1 MSALDPVKLSEG
13 AAIAGADLAAGDLF
27 PVVDVSAG
35 SAGLKTITKAELAT
49 AMGGPTVTAS
59 RALVSNGSGA
69 VAASDVTATELG
81 YLDGVTSAVQ
91 TQLDA
96 KATSAAL
103 TSGLA
108 GKQDADA
115 ELTALAGLTS
125 AADKGI
131 QFTGSGTAATFDLT
145 AAGKALLDD
154 ADAAAQRTTLG
165 LGTAA
170 TAASGD
176 FQAASANLS
185 ALAGQTGAADKVS
198 YWTAAAT
205 LALATLTAFGR
216 SLIAAADAAGV
227 RTLLGL
233 GTAATTDASAYQ
245 ASDAELTALAGLTS
259 AADKGIQFTGSGTAA
274 TYDLTAAGKAL
285 LDDADAA
292 AQRTT
297 LGLGTAATAASGDFQ
312 AASANLSALAG
323 QTGAADKV
331 SYWTAAATLAL
342 ATLTAFGRS
351 LIAAADA
358 AGVRT
363 LLGLG
368 TAATTDA
375 SAYQASDA
383 ELTALAGLTSAADR
397 LPYFTGSG
405 TAALATFSAAGRALV
420 DDADA
425 AAQLVTLGA
434 VGAASPV
441 LTGTVV
447 VRQTAG
453 VAGTDEIQI
462 SHDGT
467 NGTIESKDG
476 KLILKAPA
484 REIYVGG
491 VTSSDL
497 LITVASGLL
506 KFRRGDNSNPFPTKL
521 AYLMDNPI
529 NSNAEV
535 PSAYG
540 YAWSSGSDPESA
552 GPDTSVRRESAGIV
566 AVKNGIGSAYGGL
579 KATAYQSTIATGT
592 APFTVAST
600 TLVSNLNADKLDGV
614 DASAFLRLDQDSTLA
629 EGIDIATGTTT
640 GSMIG
645 TAATQKLGFFGASPV
660 VQPASANQATYS
672 EATDV
677 SGADTV
683 NASAIVLEFAKIS
696 TLLNQLRYDLI
707 SLGIIKGAA

>member
-259 AADKGIQFTGSGTAA
+259 AAD
-274 TYDLTAAGKAL
+274 
-285 LDDADAA
+285 
-292 AQRTT
+292 
-297 LGLGTAATAASGDFQ
+297 
-312 AASANLSALAG
+312 
-323 QTGAADKV
+323 
-331 SYWTAAATLAL
+331 
-342 ATLTAFGRS
+342 
-351 LIAAADA
+351 
-358 AGVRT
+358 
-363 LLGLG
+363 
-368 TAATTDA
+368 
-375 SAYQASDA
+375 
-383 ELTALAGLTSAADR
+383 R

-467 NGTIESKDG
+467 NGKIESKDG